1 MKTPIM
7 HDFTRNIL
15 LDYFQNHVLQV
26 GDTVYYLS
34 ARPAYSIRK
43 STIAAM
49 KHIPPNHHSN
59 PLGRTELTLANGAI
73 VEYNDVFDSK
83 ERVLEFIVADL
94 KSSLL
99 HHRNGLKTL
108 QQEIV
113 REERQL
119 EIYEKQLEKTS

>member
-1 MKTPIM
+1 M

-15 LDYFQNHVLQV
+15 LDHCQNQVLQV

-43 STIAAM
+43 STIVAM
-49 KHIPPNHHSN
+49 KHIPPNHHSS

-83 ERVLEFIVADL
+83 ERALEFIVADL
-94 KSSLL
+94 KCRLL